1 MSDQQNAAEM
11 EETPPKKKSKLLLI
25 ALVLALLLGGGAF
38 YGVYSGMIPL
48 PFGGE
53 PEVAEGEA
61 GESEGDGDGKQAKK
75 KDHVP
80 IDQVAFLP
88 LDEMVISLGPD
99 AKSRHLKMRLSIE
112 VAPESL
118 NDVTTMTP
126 RILDVLN
133 TFLRAVDERD
143 FELPR
148 GMLRLRAQMLRRVQL
163 VTPQGAV
170 RDVLIQEFVL
180 N

>member
-1 MSDQQNAAEM
+1 
-11 EETPPKKKSKLLLI
+11 
-25 ALVLALLLGGGAF
+25 
-38 YGVYSGMIPL
+38 
-48 PFGGE
+48 
-53 PEVAEGEA
+53 
-61 GESEGDGDGKQAKK
+61 
-75 KDHVP
+75 
-80 IDQVAFLP
+80 
-88 LDEMVISLGPD
+88 
-99 AKSRHLKMRLSIE
+99 MRLSIE

-163 VTPQGAV
+163 VTPQGVV
-170 RDVLIQEFVL
+170 RDV
-180 N
+180 